1 MKKRI
6 FHNWGLKLISLVL
19 AFVLWF
25 LVVQIEDPQDK
36 RTFSDIPVRLINTEL
51 LDAEN
56 KVYEVLDNTD
66 TVRVTVRAPGSI
78 ISGLRASDIIAEAD
92 MSKLTDINT
101 IMISYSIQNAEVD
114 SITGD
119 HDVVRLNVEDRA
131 TKWISVQYT
140 TVGEPAE
147 DYIVAGVS
155 LQQNRIEV
163 TGPESVVEQISYA
176 GIEIDVSGAASNM
189 AMNAELMLYDREGNL
204 IEAAT
209 VSKNVSAI
217 YTSVEILATK
227 EVPIELNVTGT
238 PKTGFLATG
247 VEESVPAT
255 VKIAGS
261 VSALSNVTKI
271 SIPEEVLDIT
281 DADAD
286 VVKTINIREYLPDN
300 VKLADSSFNGRVTV
314 TVYIEPILE
323 ETYQLDAEDF
333 DIVNIP
339 TGFTVELAEQNQ
351 PYELKLSGL
360 EAALS
365 GVQQEALR
373 GTVDIAAWMAE
384 EEIEELEAGN
394 YQIPATFSLPEGVA
408 GENEIILYLSFSK
421 AEEL

>member
-140 TVGEPAE
+140 TIGEPAE
-147 DYIVAGVS
+147 DYIVAGGS

-176 GIEIDVSGAASNM
+176 GIEIDVSGAASNV

-281 DADAD
+281 DADTD

-300 VKLADSSFNGRVTV
+300 VRLADSSFNGRVTV

-339 TGFTVELAEQNQ
+339 TGFTVELVEQNQ

-360 EAALS
+360 EEALS

-394 YQIPATFSLPEGVA
+394 YQIPVTFSLPEGVA
-408 GENEIILYLSFSK
+408 GENEIILYLNFSK